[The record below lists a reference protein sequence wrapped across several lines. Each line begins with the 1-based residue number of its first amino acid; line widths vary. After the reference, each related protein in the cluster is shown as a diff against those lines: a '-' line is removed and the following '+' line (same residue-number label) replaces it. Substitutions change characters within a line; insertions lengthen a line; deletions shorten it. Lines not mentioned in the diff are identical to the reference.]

1 MTALLSGALILRRR
15 GVYFSLLTLAL
26 TALLFAIGYR
36 WTEFTGGESGLG
48 GVSRS
53 TVLGIDLE
61 RDWTYYWAVAAI
73 GMAICWLLWRFHRSP
88 AGSVLVAIRENEE
101 RARFVGYPTNRYK
114 LVAFVLSAA
123 VVAVAGTLSVFNHR
137 FASAEPLSVAFS
149 GELIAMVV
157 IGGMRSFLGPA
168 LGALFFIL
176 FREFLSIWT
185 AHWLFWFGLLFVGF
199 IVFSP
204 TGLVGVAGRLIA
216 PFRARTI
223 EAAAMA
229 GRTITTT
236 ALPQV
241 YRRSAR
247 SEGPVLVA
255 QGLVKR
261 FGGIHAVDGVA
272 LAVEDR
278 TLHALIGP
286 NGAGKTTAFN
296 LVSGL
301 FAPDSGAI
309 ALDGRSIAG
318 LKPESITRAGVGRSF
333 QITNLF
339 AGLSAQENLRLAVQ
353 ARSAKRFAV
362 WTSTESLADVTAD
375 TADLIA
381 FLGLSGIEA
390 AEAASLS
397 YGGQRLLDM
406 GLALATRPRILLL
419 DEPLAGLAVAERER
433 IAALMK
439 TLSAEIPV
447 LFVEHDIDRVFQIAD
462 RVTVMNEG
470 KVLVDGG
477 VEDAR
482 GDAKVREVYIGSGT
496 AALAAKPRASAAE
509 ATPLLVVDKVDTFYG
524 KSHILNAVSLDVREH
539 EIVALLG
546 RNGAGK
552 STLLKTLV
560 GIAAPE
566 NGAIRL
572 AGRETARLPSAEIAR
587 RGIGY
592 VPQGRGLFA
601 GMTVADNL
609 ALGRL
614 KRLTGAGIHWDDDRI
629 RRVLPAARRALAHAG
644 RLSVRRRAADGGG
657 GPRACRRRARA
668 AARRAVRRALAGG
681 DRRIVRGL
689 RSHAPRDR
697 DARRRPSSRSG
708 AGAVGP
714 HGGAGARRRELGR
727 RLADAQGRPRAE
739 EKDAVDVNERVAI
752 VGSGLIGRSW
762 AIVFAGGGCEV
773 ALYDSSAGTAAQA
786 HALVTEGLAELAAHG
801 LIEDARDAAARV
813 RVAKNL
819 ADALGGASFVQE
831 NTPETVETKQVIFA
845 ELDRLAAPDAILA
858 SSTSTIVASRFTE
871 NLAGRH
877 RCLVAHPVNPPHL
890 VPLVELV
897 AAPWTAPGTLAK
909 AKAIYEAV
917 GQVPIVVK
925 REIEGF
931 ILNRLQA
938 VLLAEA
944 FRLVEDGYV
953 TPQDLDKT
961 VKHGL
966 GLRWSFMGPFETIE
980 LNAPGGIPDYCRRYG
995 ASLAQLSEAKPAIFG
1010 TPLVDRILMQWKQP
1024 AADEIAARM
1033 RWRDKRLAAIKAQT
1047 RVDVDDE
1054 REGAPTG

>member
-1 MTALLSGALILRRR
+1 MRKDSLIVAALALVVLPFALDLVGLPLRTSIDVVVFAIACMGLNVLLGYTGLVSFGHGAWFGLGAYAAALSQRHWFSGDVIAPLLFATLFVAVTALLSGALILRRR

-73 GMAICWLLWRFHRSP
+73 GMVVCWLLWRFHRSP
-88 AGSVLVAIRENEE
+88 VGSVLVAIRENEE

-114 LVAFVLSAA
+114 LIAFVLSAA

-168 LGALFFIL
+168 LGALFFSL
-176 FREFLSIWT
+176 VREFLSIWT
-185 AHWLFWFGLLFVGF
+185 PHWLFWFGLLFVGF

-204 TGLVGVAGRLIA
+204 TGLVGVAGRLTA
-216 PFRARTI
+216 PFRRRTI

-229 GRTITTT
+229 GRTIDKDA

-241 YRRSAR
+241 YRRSATGD
-247 SEGPVLVA
+247 GPVLVA
-255 QGLVKR
+255 AGLVKR

-272 LAVEDR
+272 LAVRDR

-301 FAPDSGAI
+301 FSPDNGTI
-309 ALDGRSIAG
+309 TLDGRSIAG
-318 LKPESITRAGVGRSF
+318 LKPEDITAAGVGRSF

-339 AGLSAQENLRLAVQ
+339 SGLSAQENLRLAVQ

-362 WTSTESLADVTAD
+362 WSSTESLADVTAD
-375 TADLIA
+375 TAELIA
-381 FLGLSGIEA
+381 FLGLSGIEQ

-406 GLALATRPRILLL
+406 GLALATCPRILLL

-433 IAALMK
+433 IAALVK

-447 LFVEHDIDRVFQIAD
+447 LFVEHDIDRVFRIAD

-470 KVLVDGG
+470 KVLVDGS

-482 GDAKVREVYIGSGT
+482 GDAKVREVYIGSGA

-509 ATPLLVVDKVDTFYG
+509 VTPLLVVDKIDTFYG

-552 STLLKTLV
+552 STLLKTLI
-560 GIAAPE
+560 GIASPE
-566 NGAIRL
+566 NGAIKL

-609 ALGRL
+609 GLGRL
-614 KRLTGAGIHWDDDRI
+614 KRLTGAGTHWDDDRI
-629 RRVLPAARRALAHAG
+629 LEFFPRLAERWRTPADY
-644 RLSVRRRAADGGG
+644 LSGGEQQMV
-657 GPRACRRRARA
+657 
-668 AARRAVRRALAGG
+668 AVARALAGDVRVLLLDEPFEG
-681 DRRIVRGL
+681 LSPAVTEELFEAFDRMRHEIAMLVVDHHLDLALALSDRTVVLERGAV
-689 RSHAPRDR
+689 SW
-697 DARRRPSSRSG
+697 
-708 AGAVGP
+708 AGASQILKDDL
-714 HGGAGARRRELGR
+714 ALRRKMLW
-727 RLADAQGRPRAE
+727 L
-739 EKDAVDVNERVAI
+739 
-752 VGSGLIGRSW
+752 
-762 AIVFAGGGCEV
+762 
-773 ALYDSSAGTAAQA
+773 
-786 HALVTEGLAELAAHG
+786 
-801 LIEDARDAAARV
+801 
-813 RVAKNL
+813 
-819 ADALGGASFVQE
+819 
-831 NTPETVETKQVIFA
+831 
-845 ELDRLAAPDAILA
+845 
-858 SSTSTIVASRFTE
+858 
-871 NLAGRH
+871 
-877 RCLVAHPVNPPHL
+877 
-890 VPLVELV
+890 
-897 AAPWTAPGTLAK
+897 
-909 AKAIYEAV
+909 
-917 GQVPIVVK
+917 
-925 REIEGF
+925 
-931 ILNRLQA
+931 
-938 VLLAEA
+938 
-944 FRLVEDGYV
+944 
-953 TPQDLDKT
+953 
-961 VKHGL
+961 
-966 GLRWSFMGPFETIE
+966 
-980 LNAPGGIPDYCRRYG
+980 
-995 ASLAQLSEAKPAIFG
+995 
-1010 TPLVDRILMQWKQP
+1010 
-1024 AADEIAARM
+1024 
-1033 RWRDKRLAAIKAQT
+1033 
-1047 RVDVDDE
+1047 
-1054 REGAPTG
+1054 